1 VERVEGDYWNVVGL
15 PVPALLALAPELLP
29 A

>member
-1 VERVEGDYWNVVGL
+1 LVEAIQGDYWNVVGL

-29 A
+29 